1 MRVAWLAAFLL
12 ASALAACAPDAQS
25 ADEPGVHADAVP
37 EPAEHAATTDP
48 ALTTARQ
55 ARAAIE
61 AYVAAVSAMDLD
73 SAGTFYSDAPDFQWI
88 EDGSIRYGS
97 ARESRES
104 LAGLGAMA
112 SSTELTLSDLTVTAL
127 GADAAVATCNFTQE
141 IGIDGGQGFSFSG
154 AMTIV
159 LRSESG
165 RWLFASGHT
174 SSVRARPDGGADA
187 APGERP

>member
-1 MRVAWLAAFLL
+1 MAAFAV
-12 ASALAACAPDAQS
+12 ASALVSCAPDAPP
-25 ADEPGVHADAVP
+25 ADEPGAYADSVS
-37 EPAEHAATTDP
+37 ETAAQANGTAADP
-48 ALTTARQ
+48 AHMTAAGQ

-88 EDGSIRYGS
+88 EDGAVRYGS

-112 SSTELTLSDLTVTAL
+112 SSTTLTLADLTVTAL
-127 GADAAVATCNFTQE
+127 GTDAAVATCHFTQE
-141 IGIDGGQGFSFSG
+141 VAMGGGTGFSYSG
-154 AMTIV
+154 AMTII
-159 LRSESG
+159 LRKEG
-165 RWLFASGHT
+165 DRWLFASGHT
-174 SSVRARPDGGADA
+174 SSVRARPEGAPGA

>member
-12 ASALAACAPDAQS
+12 ASALTACAPEAPP
-25 ADEPGVHADAVP
+25 ADEPGA
-37 EPAEHAATTDP
+37 HAAATDPALTATDP

-187 APGERP
+187 APEERP

>member
-1 MRVAWLAAFLL
+1 MRFAWLAAVAL
-12 ASALAACAPDAQS
+12 ASALAACAPDAQP
-25 ADEPGVHADAVP
+25 ADEPGEHADAVP
-37 EPAEHAATTDP
+37 EPAEHAATTDT
-48 ALTTARQ
+48 ALTAAGQ

-104 LAGLGAMA
+104 LAALGAMA
-112 SSTELTLSDLTVTAL
+112 SS
-127 GADAAVATCNFTQE
+127 
-141 IGIDGGQGFSFSG
+141 
-154 AMTIV
+154 
-159 LRSESG
+159 
-165 RWLFASGHT
+165 
-174 SSVRARPDGGADA
+174 VRARPEGATGA

>member
-37 EPAEHAATTDP
+37 EPAEHAATTD
-48 ALTTARQ
+48 ASLTTARQ